1 MEGTKDKILE
11 KALDMF
17 GLRGYDSV
25 SIRNLTKEVGIRE
38 SSFYNHYTSKEALL
52 DEIFRIMEMELGKN
66 KLNAVQIDRLTDE
79 LDLANYLKKG
89 IDRFMEKWNK
99 PFASKVWAVVSME
112 QYRNSKAARIILTET
127 ERTINMLSTA
137 FLFFQQKKKMKE
149 GDPALYAHLYGF
161 SIRAIHL
168 DYSLRMFLNENP
180 EKSLK
185 KMYET
190 AELFASAYGM

>member
-1 MEGTKDKILE
+1 MENTKDKILE
-11 KALDMF
+11 KALEMF
-17 GLRGYDSV
+17 GKKGYDAV
-25 SIRNLTKEVGIRE
+25 SIRNLTREVGIRE
-38 SSFYNHYTSKEALL
+38 SSFYNHYRSKEALL
-52 DEIFRIMEMELGKN
+52 EEIFMIMDKELGKN

-79 LDLANYLKKG
+79 MDLASYLNSG
-89 IDRFMEKWNK
+89 IDRFMARWNK

-112 QYRNSKAARIILTET
+112 QYRNPKAARLILTET

-168 DYSLRMFLNENP
+168 DYSLRLFLEENP

-185 KMYET
+185 KMYES
-190 AELFASAYGM
+190 AELFASAYSL

>member
-79 LDLANYLKKG
+79 LDLATYLKKG

-112 QYRNSKAARIILTET
+112 QYRNPKAARIILTET

-190 AELFASAYGM
+190 AELFASAYEI

>member
-1 MEGTKDKILE
+1 MGNTKDNILE

-17 GLRGYDSV
+17 GSRGYDAV

-38 SSFYNHYTSKEALL
+38 SSFYNHYKSKEALL
-52 DEIFRIMEMELGKN
+52 EDIFMIMDMELGKN
-66 KLNAVQIDRLTDE
+66 KMNAVQIDRLTDE
-79 LDLANYLKKG
+79 YDLDRYLKNG

-99 PFASKVWAVVSME
+99 PFASKVWAVISME
-112 QYRNSKAARIILTET
+112 QYKNQKAARLILKET
-127 ERTINMLSTA
+127 ERTLNMMSTA

-149 GDPALYAHLYGF
+149 GDPMLYAHLYGF
-161 SIRAIHL
+161 SQRAIHL
-168 DYSLRMFLNENP
+168 DYSLRMFMNDQP

-190 AELFASAYGM
+190 AELFASAYSL

>member
-11 KALDMF
+11 KALHMF
-17 GLRGYDSV
+17 GSKGYDSV

-38 SSFYNHYTSKEALL
+38 SSFYNHYRSKEALL
-52 DEIFRIMEMELGKN
+52 DEIFMIMDMELGKN

-79 LDLANYLKKG
+79 LDLATYLKKG
-89 IDRFMEKWNK
+89 IDRFMERWNK

-112 QYRNSKAARIILTET
+112 QYRNPKAARLILTET

-168 DYSLRMFLNENP
+168 DYSLRTFLGENP

-190 AELFASAYGM
+190 AELFASAYEM

>member
-52 DEIFRIMEMELGKN
+52 DEIFRIMDMELGKN

-79 LDLANYLKKG
+79 LDLATYLKKG

-112 QYRNSKAARIILTET
+112 QYRNPKAARIILTET

-190 AELFASAYGM
+190 AELFASAYEI